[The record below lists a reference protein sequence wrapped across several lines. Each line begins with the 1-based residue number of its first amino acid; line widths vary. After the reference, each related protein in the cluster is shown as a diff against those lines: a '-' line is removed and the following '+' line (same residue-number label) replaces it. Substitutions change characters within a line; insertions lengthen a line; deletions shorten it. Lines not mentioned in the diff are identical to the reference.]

1 MIPATIIHLVEN
13 ILVIERYI
21 QTLMVCA
28 ILDQKFSVED
38 VDDEIDHHVGQQL
51 LQQAGYI

>member
-13 ILVIERYI
+13 ILVIEGYI
-21 QTLMVCA
+21 QTLMVFA

-38 VDDEIDHHVGQQL
+38 VDDEIDYHVGQQL
-51 LQQAGYI
+51 LKQVGYI